1 MSSLSNLPRGSIQLA
16 CTKLERRSMP
26 ATGELIRM
34 INYVDDMATTLR
46 RITASVPFMTDDEKK
61 RLAEHIRKFQP
72 ILEEAVSSLEKG
84 SPR

>member
-1 MSSLSNLPRGSIQLA
+1 MA
-16 CTKLERRSMP
+16 

-46 RITASVPFMTDDEKK
+46 RIKASVPFMTDEERN

-72 ILEEAVSSLEKG
+72 DLEEVTLSLEKAEG
-84 SPR
+84 R